1 MVVEAFLVVSV
12 ASFHLSIMPWRSRS
26 EQLVN
31 DLQSCTLYVHGMN
44 HLGFPEM
51 GEFTSIVCL
60 DNLWEVSEVGDCPAN
75 EIHSRVTA
83 GFLVWIDEPLTRRFI
98 NHGVLIESL
107 VISPGIA
114 GCWDIFHVHL
124 PLDARLRW
132 CVIWFQVPGFLL
144 GRWCFL
150 SVAQTHEDTI
160 Q

>member
-26 EQLVN
+26 KQLVN

-75 EIHSRVTA
+75 EIHSA
-83 GFLVWIDEPLTRRFI
+83 GHHPRNSR
-98 NHGVLIESL
+98 
-107 VISPGIA
+107 
-114 GCWDIFHVHL
+114 
-124 PLDARLRW
+124 
-132 CVIWFQVPGFLL
+132 LL
-144 GRWCFL
+144 GHISRP
-150 SVAQTHEDTI
+150 SAT
-160 Q
+160 